1 MPDPPL
7 PSVRF
12 PLRVWLVASYV
23 FVLAVPL
30 AMLVTTTL
38 VMRYLGQQ
46 DLMRPTLVTL
56 TLLALA
62 GTTLL
67 SLAISHF
74 LSRSLR
80 ALSAV
85 AHGIS
90 EGRFAETAM
99 PGANS
104 HVIEVAGLA
113 GDIGAL
119 NDRLRQRLAYITE
132 FAGNVSHEFKTPIT
146 TLRGTVEL
154 LRDDDEMP
162 PEQQARFLEN
172 ALAELDR
179 MERLVGGLLALAR
192 AEEQSEREPLA
203 LAELVARVAQRHPDV
218 VVEPGA
224 GRVIGEARQ
233 LEAALDN
240 LVENAVHHGAGA
252 PVHVVGWS
260 DEGATG
266 VDVIDAGPGISEAN
280 RALVFDRF
288 FTTDREGGG
297 IGLGLSLARAVC
309 RAHGGEIEVESAP
322 GKTRFRVSLPRTS

>member
-1 MPDPPL
+1 MPNPPL

-30 AMLVTTTL
+30 AALVATTL
-38 VMRYLGQQ
+38 VMRAFGQQ
-46 DLMRPTLVTL
+46 DLMRPTLVSL

-62 GTTLL
+62 GTCVL

-80 ALSAV
+80 ELSAV

-104 HVIEVAGLA
+104 HVIEVAALA

-172 ALAELDR
+172 ALAELAR

-192 AEEQSEREPLA
+192 AEEQSERQPLA
-203 LAELVARVAQRHPDV
+203 LDELAARVAQRHPDV
-218 VVEPGA
+218 LLVPGA
-224 GRVIGEARQ
+224 GTTVGEARQ

-240 LVENAVHHGAGA
+240 LVENAVHHGGGA
-252 PVHVVGWS
+252 PVRIVGWT
-260 DEGATG
+260 EGEATG
-266 VDVIDAGPGISEAN
+266 VDVIDHGPGISPAN
-280 RALVFDRF
+280 RARVFDRF
-288 FTTDREGGG
+288 FTTDRAGGG
-297 IGLGLSLARAVC
+297 IGLGLSLAQAVC
-309 RAHGGEIEVESAP
+309 VAHGGAIEVVSEP
-322 GKTRFRVSLPRTS
+322 GTTRFRMRLPSA